1 MVVAYLYPQYYYYEK
16 NHTSY
21 YEGTGS

>member
-1 MVVAYLYPQYYYYEK
+1 MVVAYLYSQYYYYEK